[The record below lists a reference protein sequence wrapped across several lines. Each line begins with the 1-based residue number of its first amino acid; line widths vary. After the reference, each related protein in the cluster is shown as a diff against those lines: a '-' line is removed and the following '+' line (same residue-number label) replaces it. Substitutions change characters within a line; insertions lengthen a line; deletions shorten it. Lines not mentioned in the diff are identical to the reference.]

1 MRGGDS
7 CTLAKS
13 KLKHLTV
20 REAWCFILDLTSDLV
35 PCKMGKFYTR
45 VCDIATGKLERNIY
59 HTYELIDDDTMLEMS
74 CFGLRDVVKGWRPA
88 HSKDANETAKYSSY
102 KVISTTPRRSR
113 NQPTLPSRLQS
124 RP

>member
-35 PCKMGKFYTR
+35 PCKM
-45 VCDIATGKLERNIY
+45 CDILAVLQQ
-59 HTYELIDDDTMLEMS
+59 
-74 CFGLRDVVKGWRPA
+74 
-88 HSKDANETAKYSSY
+88 
-102 KVISTTPRRSR
+102 SR
-113 NQPTLPSRLQS
+113 KKKKKKKKKKTEEVEEVAAALPTLPPAPIDDLK
-124 RP
+124 